1 MVSDK
6 MEQYINYIIESS
18 PAESKIVMDKFV
30 TDLKK
35 VNHKH
40 FLAGL
45 MKYLTKPDRKLE
57 LFSKVVTAPAPPM
70 TKAEQI
76 LIYVILNLKRNWPS
90 IDIVD
95 AILTN
100 IEYTLFKLNR
110 TPDFGVV
117 ESASHFYAIL
127 CRYFR
132 AKSRLR
138 LFILDAM
145 YCTQFKSIRLIMQ
158 CLDVW
163 SHIIP
168 LAHMGIGKYLECSF
182 ILISLWGCK

>member
-6 MEQYINYIIESS
+6 IEQYINYIIDIT
-18 PAESKIVMDKFV
+18 PAEANIVMDKFV

-35 VNHKH
+35 INHKH
-40 FLAGL
+40 FVAGL
-45 MKYLTKPDRKLE
+45 MKYLTKSDRKME

-76 LIYVILNLKRNWPS
+76 LIYVITHLETNWPS
-90 IDIVD
+90 VNIVD
-95 AILTN
+95 AILTS
-100 IEYTLFKLNR
+100 IEYTLFKLNK

-117 ESASHFYAIL
+117 DSASHFYAIL

-145 YCTQFKSIRLIMQ
+145 YCTQFKSIKLIKQ

-163 SHIIP
+163 MHIIP
-168 LAHMGIGKYLECSF
+168 LAHMGIGKYLECNF
-182 ILISLWGCK
+182 K